1 MCELFQPQWL
11 RNTAKETGLVKRK
24 RKIDPVALFW
34 VLVLSFGVGMQRT
47 LASLN
52 SQYRMG
58 LTF

>member
-24 RKIDPVALFW
+24 RKIGPVALFW

-47 LASLN
+47 LASLKR
-52 SQYRMG
+52 SYE
-58 LTF
+58 